1 MKPGNTNTTKPK
13 GSSKLS
19 DVKYVIKHPL
29 VYSGAFVLIITIAL
43 LWLRIIPYTVAGP
56 ILGTAITL
64 FTTGLY
70 SAMNYLSSTTTLS
83 HELDVECWSDDCR
96 SGRISALVKNEG
108 KVVVRD
114 AKGVASIAVVR
125 GSNRAQNLRGLL
137 VRDACEDRG
146 MLVNEVN
153 PHVIGEALA
162 WALSEKPVYKL
173 LGRSIHNISKYI
185 NITMNELKGVWIPVP
200 TTHEHITSISPG
212 QRSRLLIFDYEY
224 RSSNSY
230 VIKVYSEYGG
240 PGPDD
245 LAKRPYRACL
255 LLDDSTKYEFGIT
268 VHGEGLREPLGFKM
282 FVVKDKLD
290 ALVRSVEVARSG
302 GEDVIMDVLKEFEE
316 DSE

>member
-1 MKPGNTNTTKPK
+1 MKSGNTNTTKPK

-114 AKGVASIAVVR
+114 AKGVVSIAVVR

-137 VRDACEDRG
+137 VRDACGDRG

-173 LGRSIHNISKYI
+173 LGRSIHNI
-185 NITMNELKGVWIPVP
+185 WIPVP

-245 LAKRPYRACL
+245 PAKRPYRSCL

-268 VHGEGLREPLGFKM
+268 VHGEGLREPLRFKM

-302 GEDVIMDVLKEFEE
+302 GEDVIMDVLKKFEE
-316 DSE
+316 DSDKSLIDRY